1 MKTLKRKK
9 DKKKYEVESEEGFSS
24 DILRCDQSEL
34 YLTNEDIEKLNDRY
48 EELYKKVKNN
58 SDISEEQ
65 QKLEQRVLLEKYA
78 FEIAQLSKKR
88 ECEYYEEL
96 AKIEA
101 KSSYIIPAR
110 KTRFLW
116 LRRLFRR
123 PTQNRAQDII
133 DDEAYLNAED
143 YFKPREAE
151 NEQRAKKLDTEET
164 SEQAGTSE
172 QADAPSAP
180 ADVLE
185 QEGTAE
191 QPVEE
196 PKKRRRRRA
205 STQATAK
212 LNGVKQEA
220 DDAQALTPTGP
231 NTTPPAQL
239 PGQINIEDI
248 K

>member
-1 MKTLKRKK
+1 MKPKK
-9 DKKKYEVESEEGFSS
+9 DKKKYEVKSEAEFSP

-58 SDISEEQ
+58 SNISEEQ
-65 QKLEQRVLLEKYA
+65 QKLEQHVLLEKYA
-78 FEIAQLSKKR
+78 FEVAQLSKKR
-88 ECEYYEEL
+88 ECEYREEK

-101 KSSYIIPAR
+101 KGSYIIPER

-133 DDEAYLNAED
+133 DIEADLNAED
-143 YFKPREAE
+143 YFRQREAE
-151 NEQRAKKLDTEET
+151 NKQHAKMLDAL
-164 SEQAGTSE
+164 EQAGTPE
-172 QADAPSAP
+172 QLGAPDTP

-185 QEGTAE
+185 QPGTAE
-191 QPVEE
+191 QPGEE
-196 PKKRRRRRA
+196 PKKRRRRRT
-205 STQATAK
+205 SERATAE
-212 LNGVKQEA
+212 LNEIRQEV
-220 DDAQALTPTGP
+220 DDAQALTSTSSDTP
-231 NTTPPAQL
+231 PPAQL

>member
-1 MKTLKRKK
+1 MKHKK
-9 DKKKYEVESEEGFSS
+9 DKKKYEAESEEGFSP

-88 ECEYYEEL
+88 KCEYCEEQE
-96 AKIEA
+96 KIEA
-101 KSSYIIPAR
+101 KSRYIIPVR

-133 DDEAYLNAED
+133 DLEADLNAED
-143 YFKPREAE
+143 YFRQREAE
-151 NEQRAKKLDTEET
+151 NNQHKKMLDAEET
-164 SEQAGTSE
+164 SEQSGTSE
-172 QADAPSAP
+172 TSEQSDTP

-205 STQATAK
+205 STQATAE
-212 LNGVKQEA
+212 LNEIRQEA
-220 DDAQALTPTGP
+220 DDAQALTPTSSD
-231 NTTPPAQL
+231 TTPPAQL

>member
-1 MKTLKRKK
+1 MKRKK

-101 KSSYIIPAR
+101 KGSYIIPAR

-151 NEQRAKKLDTEET
+151 NEQRAAMLDLP
-164 SEQAGTSE
+164 EQSGTPE
-172 QADAPSAP
+172 QLCAPNTP

-185 QEGTAE
+185 QPGTAE
-191 QPVEE
+191 QPSEE

-205 STQATAK
+205 STQATAE
-212 LNGVKQEA
+212 LNGIRQEA
-220 DDAQALTPTGP
+220 DDVQTPTP
-231 NTTPPAQL
+231 TSSDTAPPAQL

>member
-1 MKTLKRKK
+1 MKHKK
-9 DKKKYEVESEEGFSS
+9 DKKKYEVETEAGFSS

-101 KSSYIIPAR
+101 KGSYIIPAR

-133 DDEAYLNAED
+133 DIEAYLNAKD
-143 YFKPREAE
+143 YFRQREAE
-151 NEQRAKKLDTEET
+151 NNQHKKMLDLL
-164 SEQAGTSE
+164 EQAGTSKTSE
-172 QADAPSAP
+172 QAEMP

-191 QPVEE
+191 QPIEE

-205 STQATAK
+205 STQATAA
-212 LNGVKQEA
+212 LNGIRQEA
-220 DDAQALTPTGP
+220 DDVQTPTP
-231 NTTPPAQL
+231 TSSDTTPPAQL

>member
-1 MKTLKRKK
+1 MKRKK
-9 DKKKYEVESEEGFSS
+9 DKKKYEFKSEAEFSP

-58 SDISEEQ
+58 SNISEEQ
-65 QKLEQRVLLEKYA
+65 QKLEQHVLLEKYA

-88 ECEYYEEL
+88 ECEYCEEQ

-101 KSSYIIPAR
+101 KGSLIIPER
-110 KTRFLW
+110 KTRFLL

-133 DDEAYLNAED
+133 DVEASLNAEG
-143 YFKPREAE
+143 YFRQREAE
-151 NEQRAKKLDTEET
+151 NKQH
-164 SEQAGTSE
+164 
-172 QADAPSAP
+172 
-180 ADVLE
+180 LE
-185 QEGTAE
+185 QLKTQKQPGTEE
-191 QPVEE
+191 QPVEK
-196 PKKRRRRRA
+196 PKRRRRRRT
-205 STQATAK
+205 SEQATAE
-212 LNGVKQEA
+212 LNEITQEVN
-220 DDAQALTPTGP
+220 DAQALTPTSSD
-231 NTTPPAQL
+231 TTSPAQL